1 MFGEWLPNRPKLEC
15 WTDENTSAEFT
26 AVYEAKREKYETYLD
41 RGVRRKH
48 TLGIAYW
55 ILPESLRGEEAPPYM
70 LPPPLAK
77 LQVRRGC

>member
-1 MFGEWLPNRPKLEC
+1 MSIFPTVSKHSTGTNVI
-15 WTDENTSAEFT
+15 SAEFT
-26 AVYEAKREKYETYLD
+26 AVYEAKREKYETFLD

-77 LQVRRGC
+77 LQVCLVA